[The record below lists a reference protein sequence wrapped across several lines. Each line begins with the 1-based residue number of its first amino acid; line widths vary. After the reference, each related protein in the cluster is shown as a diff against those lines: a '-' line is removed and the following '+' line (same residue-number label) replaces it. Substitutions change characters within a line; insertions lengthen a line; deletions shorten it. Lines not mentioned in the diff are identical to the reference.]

1 MRDACAAALGLIALP
16 GLGPEAAL
24 GADLAA
30 EEVRARIA
38 ACGAPDRA
46 DLDLSELDRAG
57 PDLRGADWRGSP
69 SNRRTGRRR
78 PE

>member
-24 GADLAA
+24 GAHLAA
-30 EEVRARIA
+30 EAVRTRIAA

-46 DLDLSELDRAG
+46 ALDLSELDRAG
-57 PDLRGADWRGSP
+57 PDLRGADWRGSALKP
-69 SNRRTGRRR
+69 TNRKA
-78 PE
+78 PA